1 LKFHSWDYFL
11 FFFLALSIAAAIFAG
26 PDSGQGSFTFGYLIT
41 AGRDFKTD
49 LGSLGSAV
57 GYFW

>member
-1 LKFHSWDYFL
+1 MSYFL

-26 PDSGQGSFTFGYLIT
+26 PDCGKGSFIAFGYLIT
-41 AGRDFKTD
+41 AGREFKTD